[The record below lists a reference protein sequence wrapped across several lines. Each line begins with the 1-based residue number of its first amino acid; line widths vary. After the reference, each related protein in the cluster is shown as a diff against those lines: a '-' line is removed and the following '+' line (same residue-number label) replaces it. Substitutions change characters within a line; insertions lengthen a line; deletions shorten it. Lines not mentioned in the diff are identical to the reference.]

1 MSEPNDQTRPSARH
15 RDENNAPLTKSQ
27 SVLKNAARQ
36 GKSGY
41 RMSVVAGVV
50 AAALGVASLGQ
61 AANAAFNLPEMS
73 QAAERQATNAQIDD
87 QAKEKAAADA
97 AAQADA
103 AKKAAEKA
111 AADKAAADKVAADKA
126 AADKAA
132 ADQAAAAQAA
142 ADQAAAA
149 QAAAEKAA
157 ADAAAKQAADA
168 AAAAAAAEAA
178 AAAAAPK
185 AVDDPAA
192 AKAYAASILASYG
205 WGPGEMTALNTLWE
219 KESNWRTT
227 ATNASSGAY
236 GIVQSLPASKMASAG
251 ADWQTNYQTQIK
263 WGLNYIKERYGS
275 PSAALG
281 FHLANN
287 WY

>member
-1 MSEPNDQTRPSARH
+1 MSEFNDQTRPSARH
-15 RDENNAPLTKSQ
+15 RDEHNAPLTKSQ

-36 GKSGY
+36 GKSGH

-50 AAALGVASLGQ
+50 AAALGVASLGT
-61 AANAAFNLPEMS
+61 AANAALTLPEAS
-73 QAAERQATNAQIDD
+73 RVAGTQAAAQVSANKSAEIS
-87 QAKEKAAADA
+87 ASLDA
-97 AAQADA
+97 AAAKGAADR
-103 AKKAAEKA
+103 A
-111 AADKAAADKVAADKA
+111 AADKAAAEKA

-132 ADQAAAAQAA
+132 ADQAAAEKAA
-142 ADQAAAA
+142 ADAAAKQAADAAAA

-192 AKAYAASILASYG
+192 AKAYAASILGNYG
-205 WGPGEMTALNTLWE
+205 WSAAEMTALNTLWE

-236 GIVQSLPASKMASAG
+236 GIVQSLPAGKMASAG

>member
-1 MSEPNDQTRPSARH
+1 MSEFNDQTRPSARH
-15 RDENNAPLTKSQ
+15 RDEHNAPLTKSQ
-27 SVLKNAARQ
+27 AVLKNAARQ
-36 GKSGY
+36 GKSGH

-50 AAALGVASLGQ
+50 AAALGVASLGT
-61 AANAAFNLPEMS
+61 AANAALTLPEVS
-73 QAAERQATNAQIDD
+73 RVAETQANAQVSNNRTAEISASLDAAA
-87 QAKEKAAADA
+87 AKGAADRAAAD
-97 AAQADA
+97 
-103 AKKAAEKA
+103 KVAAEKA
-111 AADKAAADKVAADKA
+111 AAD
-126 AADKAA
+126 
-132 ADQAAAAQAA
+132 
-142 ADQAAAA
+142 

-168 AAAAAAAEAA
+168 AADQAAAEAA

-192 AKAYAASILASYG
+192 AKAYAASILGNYG
-205 WGPGEMTALNTLWE
+205 WSASEMTALNTLWE
-219 KESNWRTT
+219 KESNWKTT

-236 GIVQSLPASKMASAG
+236 GIVQSLPASKMATAG

>member
-1 MSEPNDQTRPSARH
+1 MSEFNDQTRPSARH
-15 RDENNAPLTKSQ
+15 RDQNDTQLTKSQ
-27 SVLKNAARQ
+27 TVLKKAARD
-36 GKSGY
+36 GKSGK
-41 RMSVVAGVV
+41 RMPVVAGVI
-50 AAALGVASLGQ
+50 AAALGVASLGT
-61 AANAAFNLPEMS
+61 AANAALNLPEAS
-73 QAAERQATNAQIDD
+73 RVADTQAAAQVSTNKSAEVS
-87 QAKEKAAADA
+87 ASMDA
-97 AAQADA
+97 AAAKGAADR
-103 AKKAAEKA
+103 A
-111 AADKAAADKVAADKA
+111 AADKAAADKAATDKL
-126 AADKAA
+126 A

-142 ADQAAAA
+142 ADKAAAD

-168 AAAAAAAEAA
+168 AAAAAAAQAA

-185 AVDDPAA
+185 AVDDPAG
-192 AKAYAASILASYG
+192 AKAYAASILGSYG
-205 WGPGEMTALNTLWE
+205 WSAGEMTALNTLWE
-219 KESNWRTT
+219 KESGWRTT

-236 GIVQSLPASKMASAG
+236 GIVQSLPAGKMASAG

-275 PSAALG
+275 PSAALA

>member
-1 MSEPNDQTRPSARH
+1 MSEFNDQTRPSARH
-15 RDENNAPLTKSQ
+15 RDEHNAPLTKSQ
-27 SVLKNAARQ
+27 AVLKNAARR
-36 GKSGY
+36 GKTGQ

-61 AANAAFNLPEMS
+61 AANAALNLPEMS
-73 QAAERQATNAQIDD
+73 QASETQASAQISNKS
-87 QAKEKAAADA
+87 AEISASLEA
-97 AAQADA
+97 A
-103 AKKAAEKA
+103 AKKGAADRAVADQAAAAAKAAAEKA
-111 AADKAAADKVAADKA
+111 AAEK
-126 AADKAA
+126 
-132 ADQAAAAQAA
+132 AA

-157 ADAAAKQAADA
+157 ADAAAKQAAD
-168 AAAAAAAEAA
+168 AAAAEAA

-219 KESNWRTT
+219 KESNWKTT
-227 ATNASSGAY
+227 ATNVSSGAY
-236 GIVQSLPASKMASAG
+236 GIVQSLPASKMATAG

-275 PSAALG
+275 PSAALA